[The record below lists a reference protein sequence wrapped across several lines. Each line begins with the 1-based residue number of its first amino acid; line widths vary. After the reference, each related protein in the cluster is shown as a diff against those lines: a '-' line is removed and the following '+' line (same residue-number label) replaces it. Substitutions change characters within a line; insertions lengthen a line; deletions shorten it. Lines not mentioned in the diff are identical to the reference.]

1 MDINLFREE
10 KGGNPDLVRESQR
23 RRHKDVSVVDK
34 VIELDEVWRKRRYDR
49 DQINKEFNKL
59 NKEIAQKRKAKEDA
73 TELQEKSKE
82 LKKQIEVLAE
92 VEKEAAAARDKTLGS
107 IGNIVHDS
115 VPVDNNEDNNAV
127 VKTFGTPRTKQDAKY
142 NHVDLVNLL
151 GIVDL
156 EAGQAV
162 AGSRATTS

>member
-10 KGGNPDLVRESQR
+10 KGGNPELVRESQR

-73 TELQEKSKE
+73 TELQEKSKA

-107 IGNIVHDS
+107 IGNIVHAPVPVAGASRRSRVRASRSPGRGAHRTATPTRHGDGGWGTSFCRDS
-115 VPVDNNEDNNAV
+115 V
-127 VKTFGTPRTKQDAKY
+127 R
-142 NHVDLVNLL
+142 
-151 GIVDL
+151 
-156 EAGQAV
+156 
-162 AGSRATTS
+162 